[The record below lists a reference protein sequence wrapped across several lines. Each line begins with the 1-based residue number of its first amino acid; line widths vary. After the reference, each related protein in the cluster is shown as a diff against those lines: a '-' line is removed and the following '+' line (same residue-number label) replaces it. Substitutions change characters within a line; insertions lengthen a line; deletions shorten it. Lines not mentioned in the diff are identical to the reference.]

1 MLIYIL
7 MTWNK
12 LGGLAVSRSHKP
24 DTFGWSFT
32 ESGKYS
38 VKSWFRVKSL
48 YPDRVQRPLYF
59 GPNIKHLLAF
69 SWKLKCPPKL
79 RHFVWHILSGTLP
92 VSKNLKAREIDC
104 DTRCSMCGV
113 DEESTNHVLFECPT
127 ALQTWALSRIL
138 PLRQFFHHLQFSLV
152 WIIYSGDCRRRM
164 FLVISL
170 EYYGIYGRQE
180 MIRFTRTEM
189 ETRWRFFGW
198 LTWNVR
204 RLN

>member
-1 MLIYIL
+1 M
-7 MTWNK
+7 
-12 LGGLAVSRSHKP
+12 GGCLQNLVNAELSQVS
-24 DTFGWSFT
+24 
-32 ESGKYS
+32 EQ
-38 VKSWFRVKSL
+38 SL
-48 YPDRVQRPLYF
+48 YPYRGQRTNTF
-59 GPNIKHLLAF
+59 RPNTKPLLAF
-69 SWKLKCPPKL
+69 FGRWSVFQSWVFYVLDIIGYATGCEEPYKTCG
-79 RHFVWHILSGTLP
+79 IGCDLS
-92 VSKNLKAREIDC
+92 
-104 DTRCSMCGV
+104 CSICGAY
-113 DEESTNHVLFECPT
+113 EESTNHVLFECPT